1 MRITE
6 QSEMYDSMYEYSQEL
21 HYYPYVLNLD
31 RCVGSCNALN
41 DLSNKLSVPNKTKDL
56 NLSVFKM
63 IKGIND

>member
-1 MRITE
+1 MLITE

-21 HYYPYVLNLD
+21 LYYPYALSLD

-63 IKGIND
+63 IKGIDD

>member
-21 HYYPYVLNLD
+21 HYYPYALNLD
-31 RCVGSCNALN
+31 RCVGSGNALN

>member
-1 MRITE
+1 MHITE

-21 HYYPYVLNLD
+21 LYYPYALSLD

-41 DLSNKLSVPNKTKDL
+41 DLSNKLSVPNKAKDL

-63 IKGIND
+63 IKGIDD